1 MANFYIY
8 QQILWQLILY
18 GLTAA
23 KITHVAGLESKLG
36 LENVATKSIRHAA
49 NAVVNDIL
57 VVIVLSYQRR
67 VWKREEGRGREGS
80 IVRSNSFLCK

>member
-1 MANFYIY
+1 MANFYLY
-8 QQILWQLILY
+8 HQILWQLILY

-67 VWKREEGRGREGS
+67 VWKRGGKGREGS